1 MDKATKALLDAR
13 SLRRELDMLDRA
25 DRLKGQLNEQGLKP
39 CPFCG
44 NTKPRL
50 MSEFYG
56 KTYITCDSCGAF
68 GRIVSCVFGKEEA
81 EETVRKHWNARAS
94 S

>member
-1 MDKATKALLDAR
+1 
-13 SLRRELDMLDRA
+13 
-25 DRLKGQLNEQGLKP
+25 
-39 CPFCG
+39 
-44 NTKPRL
+44 

>member
-1 MDKATKALLDAR
+1 MPEK
-13 SLRRELDMLDRA
+13 E
-25 DRLKGQLNEQGLKP
+25 LKP

-44 NTKPRL
+44 CPTPRL

-68 GRIVSCVFGKEEA
+68 GRIVSCAFGKEEA
-81 EETVRKHWNARAS
+81 EETVRRHWNTRKGAGNEK
-94 S
+94 

>member
-1 MDKATKALLDAR
+1 MVDDK
-13 SLRRELDMLDRA
+13 E
-25 DRLKGQLNEQGLKP
+25 LKP

-44 NTKPRL
+44 NAKPRL

-81 EETVRKHWNARAS
+81 EEVVCRHWNKRAPG
-94 S
+94 